1 MMKVSITTFAVVSMS
16 LAAAGVFAQGAGKPA
31 ERKPTKAERMGGI
44 VQETPPPG
52 AKAIVLLDCRAD
64 KSKLTQKAFLSKP
77 CGSTLYT
84 KVVEGDLD
92 SYRNDNGD
100 FVLALVDEGTLSVDV
115 GKRMAI
121 VPKEAFDTKTV
132 KKLESALVALFAL
145 CGNDVPDMSAVMLL
159 KNCSKPLN
167 VPALRKAQYIVAVR
181 EGWAPPPTNDVQR
194 AIWESVKTEKSAA
207 AATNAPAATP
217 PAK

>member
-1 MMKVSITTFAVVSMS
+1 MKVSTITFAIISMALVVTDA
-16 LAAAGVFAQGAGKPA
+16 LAQDAKAQEG
-31 ERKPTKAERMGGI
+31 RKQTKAERMGGL
-44 VQETPPPG
+44 VQETPPPN

-64 KSKLTQKAFLSKP
+64 KSKLTQKAFLSRP

-84 KVVEGDLD
+84 KVVEGELG
-92 SYRNDNGD
+92 SYRNGNGD

-181 EGWAPPPTNDVQR
+181 EGWAPPPTNDIQR
-194 AIWESVKTEKSAA
+194 AIWDEIHSK
-207 AATNAPAATP
+207 TNAPAA
-217 PAK
+217 K